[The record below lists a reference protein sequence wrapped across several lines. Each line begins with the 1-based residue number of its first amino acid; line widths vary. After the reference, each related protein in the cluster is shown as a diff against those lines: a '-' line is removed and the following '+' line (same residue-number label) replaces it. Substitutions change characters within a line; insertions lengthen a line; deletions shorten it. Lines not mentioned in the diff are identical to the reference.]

1 MKTTTLLLIP
11 FVILGIVYLGDVLHA
26 SYRFVEEI
34 VWPTHSSTPESLVG
48 TNIELV
54 AYGVGVIKNAGA
66 PSSIALE
73 ARPVSVPDVLKA
85 YADTVILQIMPN
97 PFVSP
102 PDYIGSCIHVSGI
115 VTGVEKFFDGS
126 VVVYI
131 MPKEI
136 STVSCSVLS

>member
-11 FVILGIVYLGDVLHA
+11 LVILGVVYLGNVLHV

-34 VWPTHSSTPESLVG
+34 VWPTHSSTLESLVG

-54 AYGVGVIKNAGA
+54 AYGVGVVKNAGA

-73 ARPVSVPDVLKA
+73 AQPVSVPDVLRA
-85 YADTVILQIMPN
+85 YANTVILQIMPN
-97 PFVSP
+97 PFVNPS
-102 PDYIGSCIHVSGI
+102 DYIGSCIHVSGI
-115 VTGVEKFFDGS
+115 VTGIEKLFDGS

-136 STVSCSVLS
+136 STVSCPVLS